1 MADTLPDPVIPVD
14 GDLAGR
20 LRLVVT
26 RLARRLRQEGS
37 SGLTPSQGSAL
48 ATVEREGPVT
58 PSALAVHE
66 RIQRPTATRL
76 LAALER
82 DGLVVREGDPTD
94 GRVTRVSLSPEGRRV
109 LRRLRG
115 RKQAYLERRLRG
127 LDDEE
132 RATLERAAAILER
145 VLRDER

>member
-1 MADTLPDPVIPVD
+1 MTDTLPEQPAAKPDA
-14 GDLAGR
+14 DLADR

-37 SGLTPSQGSAL
+37 
-48 ATVEREGPVT
+48 
-58 PSALAVHE
+58 
-66 RIQRPTATRL
+66 
-76 LAALER
+76 LER
-82 DGLVVREGDPTD
+82 DGLVVREPDPHD
-94 GRVTRVSLSPEGRRV
+94 GRVARVRLSTEGRRV

-127 LDDEE
+127 LDDDE

-145 VLRDER
+145 LLREER